1 MWVLIEE
8 KSIAYS
14 DCRRIA
20 IKLIPR
26 KEKTMAEVVFT
37 DGNWEEKVLKTSGA
51 VMVDLWAEW
60 CAPCRMI
67 APAVEEIAE
76 SYEGKLTVGKL
87 NIDENPNTPGKYGI
101 MGIPT
106 LLFFKNGELVDR
118 IVGVVPKD
126 AIEKKVKQLL
136 G

>member
-1 MWVLIEE
+1 
-8 KSIAYS
+8 
-14 DCRRIA
+14 
-20 IKLIPR
+20 
-26 KEKTMAEVVFT
+26 MAEVVFT
-37 DGNWEEKVLKTSGA
+37 DGNWEEKVLKASGP
-51 VMVDLWAEW
+51 VMIDLWAEW

-76 SYEGKLTVGKL
+76 SYHGKLTVGQL

-106 LLFFKNGELVDR
+106 LLFFNNGELVDR

-136 G
+136 GE

>member
-1 MWVLIEE
+1 LIEE
-8 KSIAYS
+8 KSIAYWDS
-14 DCRRIA
+14 RRIA

-26 KEKTMAEVVFT
+26 KEKTMAEVVLT
-37 DGNWEEKVLKTSGA
+37 DGNWEEKVLKASSP

-60 CAPCRMI
+60 CAPCKMI
-67 APAVEEIAE
+67 GPAVEEIAE

-106 LLFFKNGELVDR
+106 LLFFKNGELIDR